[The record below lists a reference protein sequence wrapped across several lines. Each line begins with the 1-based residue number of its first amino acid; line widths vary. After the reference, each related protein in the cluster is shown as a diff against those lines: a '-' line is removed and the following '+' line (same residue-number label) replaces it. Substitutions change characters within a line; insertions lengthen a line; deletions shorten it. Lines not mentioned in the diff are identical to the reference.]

1 VELVEQLVCRTKE
14 QQAENPHDKTM
25 MQTLHAILYELQPI
39 RPSDAAK
46 LISFAWRTVRDAWQL
61 VFVVGSNQAVQGVLS
76 LSLSSKSVFYICT
89 ALCGLI
95 VAGYFKL
102 IDLFFI
108 LLISTLIFFNG
119 FEERKANEQSAY
131 SVFNKSFKRLLG
143 TTTAEQFD
151 NEIRNQNPGVAQQG
165 ALQDISN
172 ELREIAADIRAKEEA
187 ERKAREEVAEM
198 MRAEIAGNE
207 YRRKRGKKA
216 RRNNEKVKEKVS
228 HRRQGV
234 QADEN
239 NELDVE
245 WEDDLVDDEAHWEQW
260 IE

>member
-1 VELVEQLVCRTKE
+1 
-14 QQAENPHDKTM
+14 M

-39 RPSDAAK
+39 RLSDAVK
-46 LISFAWRTVRDAWQL
+46 LISFAWRTVCDTWRL
-61 VFVVGSNQAVQGVLS
+61 VFAAGITQVIDGVLS
-76 LSLSSKSVFYICT
+76 LSLSSKSIFYICA

-102 IDLFFI
+102 IDLYFI
-108 LLISTLIFFNG
+108 FLISTLILFNG
-119 FEERKANEQSAY
+119 FEERRENEQSAY

-151 NEIRNQNPGVAQQG
+151 NEIRNQNPEEARQG

-187 ERKAREEVAEM
+187 EHKAREEVAEM

-216 RRNNEKVKEKVS
+216 RRNNEKVKDKVL
-228 HRRQGV
+228 HRRQGGGGGV
-234 QADEN
+234 QADDN
-239 NELDVE
+239 NEWEVE

-260 IE
+260 NE